1 MAIDWT
7 IWLFVSGIIIGFVP
21 GYYLGRY
28 RQKELENGK

>member
-7 IWLFVSGIIIGFVP
+7 IWLFVSGILFGYVS

-28 RQKELENGK
+28 RQVVNDSGK